1 MAGAKLRYSIL
12 YQTDPREERAKE
24 GSSTFLIEGKNR
36 SIETTKYLQ
45 LVIVTLGKAETDCID
60 QVPYSSLVTS
70 NRRNRFLTQN

>member
-45 LVIVTLGKAETDCID
+45 LVIVTLG
-60 QVPYSSLVTS
+60 
-70 NRRNRFLTQN
+70 